1 MQFPFKKSMLAAV
14 LAGLMGSGYALAQT
28 DDVDVETEVEETGVQ
43 VDRIAGQFADFV
55 GSEEEAA
62 NVVNGLRD
70 GSIRYEAETDG
81 SEAEAET
88 DTTAEVD
95 TVEGE
100 GGEQGMGYGNVF
112 ITMALAEQLA
122 GQMADELA
130 AAESES
136 ETGTEAT
143 VSYNDAL
150 NKILFMRQE
159 EGMGWGQIAKDLGLN
174 LGHVMS
180 DLRSNRPEKVSE
192 KLSQGKPEK
201 MARVAKAEKMERPA
215 KPEKMERPEKP
226 EKPERPEKPQRPE
239 R

>member
-28 DDVDVETEVEETGVQ
+28 DDVDVETEVEDSSVQ

-81 SEAEAET
+81 SESESET
-88 DTTAEVD
+88 EVEVD

-122 GQMADELA
+122 GQMAEELA
-130 AAESES
+130 SESESES

-143 VSYNDAL
+143 VSYDDAL
-150 NKILFMRQE
+150 NKILEMRQGD
-159 EGMGWGQIAKDLGLN
+159 GMGWGQIAKELGLN

-180 DLRSNRPEKVSE
+180 DLRSNRPEKASE
-192 KLSQGKPEK
+192 KMSQGKPEK
-201 MARVAKAEKMERPA
+201 MARVAKAERPA